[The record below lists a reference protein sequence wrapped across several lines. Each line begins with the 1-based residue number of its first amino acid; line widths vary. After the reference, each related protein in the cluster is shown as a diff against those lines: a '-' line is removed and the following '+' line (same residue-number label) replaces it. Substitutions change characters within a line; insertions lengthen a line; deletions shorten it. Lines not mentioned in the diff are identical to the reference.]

1 MIYERIDI
9 FTSIEVLHNVHVP
22 LHLNLNIQ
30 QFLVCVDRRNFTCC
44 TSWTLTKKL
53 LNIAVLMTREPLI
66 QVSEQISFDCF
77 P

>member
-44 TSWTLTKKL
+44 TSWTLTKKIIEYCGVNDPRAL
-53 LNIAVLMTREPLI
+53 DTGFRTDFV
-66 QVSEQISFDCF
+66 
-77 P
+77 